1 MYPETIMSLSRIT
14 AVFLTLGTA
23 IAAENGR
30 AMADWI
36 SESTTCEPGK
46 SIQAAIRMVIDPGWH
61 IYWVNPGD
69 AGMKTSFEW
78 KLPAGWVA
86 SSPQYPVP
94 ERFATGD
101 LAAFGYEGTV
111 LFPVTLTAPSEFAGS
126 NRLEATVSWLACN
139 DGACIPG
146 ETDVYLEIQSGP
158 AGHSSHAG
166 TVSDAR
172 SRVPVD
178 RNDDF
183 KLEVSEHPQSLVL
196 RIRPRHSKSSGLLQT
211 LAFPTS
217 PDVIPPTAEIRF
229 QPVSDSDFWEA
240 RVPKSEYVTTPIPAL
255 ELVLAVPGPGDPP
268 QSGDR
273 AITLAWRKS
282 H

>member
-1 MYPETIMSLSRIT
+1 MSLSGIT
-14 AVFLTLGTA
+14 AVVLTLGTA

-30 AMADWI
+30 ARADWI

-46 SIQAAIRMVIDPGWH
+46 SIQTAIRMVIDPGWH

-69 AGMKTSFEW
+69 AGMKTSIEW

-86 SSPQYPVP
+86 SSLRYPVP
-94 ERFATGD
+94 ERFVTGD

-111 LFPVTLTAPSEFAGS
+111 LFPVTLTAPPEFAGS

-146 ETDVYLEIQSGP
+146 KADVFMEIQSGP
-158 AGHSSHAG
+158 AGHSPHAG
-166 TVSDAR
+166 TVSGAR

-183 KLEVSEHPQSLVL
+183 KLEVSEQPRSLVL
-196 RIRPRHSKSSGLLQT
+196 RILPRHSKSPRLLQT
-211 LAFPTS
+211 RAFPIS

-229 QPVSDSDFWEA
+229 QSVPDSDFWEA
-240 RVPKSEYVTTPIPAL
+240 RVPKSEYATSPIPAL
-255 ELVLAVPGPGDPP
+255 ELVLAVPGPGGSP

-273 AITLAWRKS
+273 AISLAWRKS